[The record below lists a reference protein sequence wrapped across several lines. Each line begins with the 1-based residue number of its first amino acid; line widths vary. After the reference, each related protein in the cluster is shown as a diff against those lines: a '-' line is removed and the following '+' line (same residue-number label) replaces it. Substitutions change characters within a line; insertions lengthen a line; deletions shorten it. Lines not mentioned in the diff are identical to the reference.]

1 MFMDNYDLSNFLL
14 LGHCADAGEQQ
25 PWLMDEENRRATFSR
40 RSPTVSTTEQAEQQ
54 LPLTSDE
61 PIYGQKL
68 LADFDISL
76 SPNTLDSLIAD
87 ESEDPFAALA
97 SYASS
102 AAYDYQLLS
111 FDDDNG
117 QPLNS
122 NLGLLGNFN
131 TNSEAVLAELEGND
145 VVEQP
150 KQSHDESD
158 TQGIIIPEITIPDTV
173 SNKRS
178 GKRRAPEPRNVVTGD
193 LPESS
198 IEHSTDMHIM
208 QSLHGSER
216 LTERSQKLDSTET
229 EIVPLTQENR
239 DKSLRE
245 RVERETEKWIV
256 VRKGVRKRFRCNYP
270 ICGFASTR
278 IGNLKKHIFTHTRFS
293 IFKCAHPECAFNPYF
308 RDIAQLRRHEQIYHT
323 YEQPHYCSLCDEH
336 FELLDN
342 YKTHMRLL
350 HNIDNCILPN
360 LPLLKDSG
368 EHPHRLT
375 AEQNKQATFSGRA
388 ATVSTP
394 EQHTVDEPE
403 DPFVALATYQPL
415 TFDDDS
421 QQPLD
426 SNLGL
431 VGDINSSEAVL
442 AEPEGNDVSGQPKQ
456 PEQPQSESDAQGIII
471 PESAIPDNVSDK
483 RLGKRRA
490 FGPREVIIEGRPES
504 SIVEHSIEM
513 HFRKSLCG
521 SERLT
526 KTTQKLDST
535 ETEIVPLPQGV
546 VTKGQSGAIP
556 AKSANSPKNT
566 GQDTGE
572 SLSDRVKRETKKWTV
587 RLERGAERR
596 YVCSYPNCGS
606 AYTSSTHL
614 NVHIFKHIGIS
625 VYKCTNPECSDN
637 PYFSGS
643 TALQR
648 HIQTQHTHEEP
659 YRCALCDRRFGRQ
672 DNYKRHMLTVHKL
685 KL

>member
-14 LGHCADAGEQQ
+14 LGQCADAGEPQ

-40 RSPTVSTTEQAEQQ
+40 RSITVSTPEQAQRQQ
-54 LPLTSDE
+54 LPLTGDE

-76 SPNTLDSLIAD
+76 SPNILDSLIAD

-102 AAYDYQLLS
+102 VAYNYQLLS
-111 FDDDNG
+111 FDDDTG

-122 NLGLLGNFN
+122 NLGLFSNIN
-131 TNSEAVLAELEGND
+131 TSSEAVLAELEGND

-150 KQSHDESD
+150 KQPHGESD

-173 SNKRS
+173 SDKRLDKRS
-178 GKRRAPEPRNVVTGD
+178 GKRRAPESRNVVIGD

-198 IEHSTDMHIM
+198 IEHSIDMHIM
-208 QSLHGSER
+208 QSLCGSER
-216 LTERSQKLDSTET
+216 LTERRQKLDSTET
-229 EIVPLTQENR
+229 EIVPLPQENR
-239 DKSLRE
+239 DNSLRE

-278 IGNLKKHIFTHTRFS
+278 IGDSKKHIFTHTRFS
-293 IFKCAHPECAFNPYF
+293 IFKCAYPECAHKLYF
-308 RDIAQLRRHEQIYHT
+308 RDIAKLHRHEQIYHT

-336 FELLDN
+336 FERMDN
-342 YKTHMRLL
+342 YKTHMRSL
-350 HNIDNCILPN
+350 HNIGNCILPN

-368 EHPHRLT
+368 EHPHWLT
-375 AEQNKQATFSGRA
+375 AEQNKQAPFSRRA

-394 EQHTVDEPE
+394 EQRTVDQPE
-403 DPFVALATYQPL
+403 GPFAALATYQPL

-421 QQPLD
+421 RQPLA

-431 VGDINSSEAVL
+431 VGDINTSEAVL
-442 AEPEGNDVSGQPKQ
+442 AEPEGNDVPGQPKQ
-456 PEQPQSESDAQGIII
+456 PEQPQSESDEQGIII
-471 PESAIPDNVSDK
+471 PESTIPDNVSDK
-483 RLGKRRA
+483 RLDKRRA
-490 FGPREVIIEGRPES
+490 SAPREVIIRGIPKS
-504 SIVEHSIEM
+504 STEHSIEM

-526 KTTQKLDST
+526 KTTQKFDST
-535 ETEIVPLPQGV
+535 EAEMVPLPQGV
-546 VTKGQSGAIP
+546 VTRGQSVVMP
-556 AKSANSPKNT
+556 EKSANSPKNT

-596 YVCSYPNCGS
+596 YVCNYPNCGS
-606 AYTSSTHL
+606 TYTSSTHL
-614 NVHIFKHIGIS
+614 NVHIFKHIDAMCEF
-625 VYKCTNPECSDN
+625 Y
-637 PYFSGS
+637 
-643 TALQR
+643 
-648 HIQTQHTHEEP
+648 
-659 YRCALCDRRFGRQ
+659 
-672 DNYKRHMLTVHKL
+672 
-685 KL
+685 

>member
-25 PWLMDEENRRATFSR
+25 PWLMDEKNRRATFSR

-76 SPNTLDSLIAD
+76 SPKTLDSLIAD

-102 AAYDYQLLS
+102 AAYNHQLLS
-111 FDDDNG
+111 FDDDTG
-117 QPLNS
+117 QPLKS
-122 NLGLLGNFN
+122 NLGLFGNIN
-131 TNSEAVLAELEGND
+131 TSSEAVLAELEGND
-145 VVEQP
+145 VEQP
-150 KQSHDESD
+150 EQSHGESD

-173 SNKRS
+173 SHKRS
-178 GKRRAPEPRNVVTGD
+178 DKRRAPEPRNVVIGD

-198 IEHSTDMHIM
+198 IEHSIDMHIM
-208 QSLHGSER
+208 QSLRGSER
-216 LTERSQKLDSTET
+216 LTERRQKLDSTET
-229 EIVPLTQENR
+229 EIVPLPQENR
-239 DKSLRE
+239 DNSLRE

-256 VRKGVRKRFRCNYP
+256 VRKGGRKRFRCNYP

-278 IGNLKKHIFTHTRFS
+278 IGDLKKHIFTHTRFS
-293 IFKCAHPECAFNPYF
+293 IFKCAYPECAHSPYF
-308 RDIAQLRRHEQIYHT
+308 RDIARLRRHEQIYHT
-323 YEQPHYCSLCDEH
+323 YEQPHCCLLCDEH
-336 FELLDN
+336 FERLDN
-342 YKTHMRLL
+342 YKTHMRTL

-368 EHPHRLT
+368 GHPHWLT
-375 AEQNKQATFSGRA
+375 AEQNKQATFSRRS
-388 ATVSTP
+388 ATAGTP
-394 EQHTVDEPE
+394 EQQTVDEPE
-403 DPFVALATYQPL
+403 NPFAALDTHQPL

-421 QQPLD
+421 LQPLD

-431 VGDINSSEAVL
+431 VGDINTSGAVL
-442 AEPEGNDVSGQPKQ
+442 AEPEVNDVSGQPKQ

-471 PESAIPDNVSDK
+471 PESTISVNVSDK

-490 FGPREVIIEGRPES
+490 SAPREVIMRGIPKS
-504 SIVEHSIEM
+504 SIEHSIEM

-526 KTTQKLDST
+526 KTRQKLDGI
-535 ETEIVPLPQGV
+535 ETEMVPLPQGV
-546 VTKGQSGAIP
+546 VTRGQSVVMP
-556 AKSANSPKNT
+556 EKSANSPKNT

-596 YVCSYPNCGS
+596 YVCNYPNCGS

-637 PYFSGS
+637 PYFSGT

-659 YRCALCDRRFGRQ
+659 YRCPLCDRRFGRQ

>member
-1 MFMDNYDLSNFLL
+1 MDNYDLSNFLL

-61 PIYGQKL
+61 QIFGQKL

-76 SPNTLDSLIAD
+76 SPNILDSLIAD

-102 AAYDYQLLS
+102 AAYNYQLLS
-111 FDDDNG
+111 FDDDTG

-122 NLGLLGNFN
+122 NLGLFGNIN
-131 TNSEAVLAELEGND
+131 TSSEAVLAELEGND
-145 VVEQP
+145 VEQP
-150 KQSHDESD
+150 EQSHGESD

-173 SNKRS
+173 SDKRS
-178 GKRRAPEPRNVVTGD
+178 GKRRAPEQRNVVIGD

-198 IEHSTDMHIM
+198 IEHSIDMHIM
-208 QSLHGSER
+208 QSLRGSQR
-216 LTERSQKLDSTET
+216 LTERRQKLDSTET
-229 EIVPLTQENR
+229 EIVPLPQENR
-239 DKSLRE
+239 DNSLRE

-256 VRKGVRKRFRCNYP
+256 VRKGGRKRFRCNYP

-278 IGNLKKHIFTHTRFS
+278 IGDLKKHIFTHTRFS
-293 IFKCAHPECAFNPYF
+293 IFKCAYPECAHSPYF

-336 FELLDN
+336 FERLEN
-342 YKTHMRLL
+342 YKTHIRTL

-368 EHPHRLT
+368 EHPHWLT
-375 AEQNKQATFSGRA
+375 AEQNKQATFSRRS
-388 ATVSTP
+388 ATAGTL
-394 EQHTVDEPE
+394 EQQTVDEPE
-403 DPFVALATYQPL
+403 NPFAALATHQPL

-431 VGDINSSEAVL
+431 VGDINTSEAVL
-442 AEPEGNDVSGQPKQ
+442 AEPEGNDVSGPKQ

-471 PESAIPDNVSDK
+471 PESTIEVNVSDK

-490 FGPREVIIEGRPES
+490 SALREVIMRGIPKS
-504 SIVEHSIEM
+504 SIEHSIEM
-513 HFRKSLCG
+513 HFRKSLCR

-526 KTTQKLDST
+526 KTRQKLDST
-535 ETEIVPLPQGV
+535 ETEMVPLPQGV
-546 VTKGQSGAIP
+546 VTRGQSVVMP
-556 AKSANSPKNT
+556 EKSANSPKNT

-572 SLSDRVKRETKKWTV
+572 SLSDLVKRETKKWTV

-596 YVCSYPNCGS
+596 YVCNYPNCGS

-614 NVHIFKHIGIS
+614 KVHIFKHIGIS

-637 PYFSGS
+637 PYFSGP

-672 DNYKRHMLTVHKL
+672 DNYKRHMFKVHKL
-685 KL
+685 RL